1 MSTTISSGAKEK
13 INEDLKCQTKQK
25 IASRIGTR
33 LQHIQNAVE
42 LDNCE
47 HKQYILDE
55 VFAIFQ
61 LVQRGMYEE

>member
-1 MSTTISSGAKEK
+1 MIDDECTT
-13 INEDLKCQTKQK
+13 K
-25 IASRIGTR
+25 IAIESRIATR

-55 VFAIFQ
+55 IKAIST
-61 LVQRGMYEE
+61 LVTRGIFET